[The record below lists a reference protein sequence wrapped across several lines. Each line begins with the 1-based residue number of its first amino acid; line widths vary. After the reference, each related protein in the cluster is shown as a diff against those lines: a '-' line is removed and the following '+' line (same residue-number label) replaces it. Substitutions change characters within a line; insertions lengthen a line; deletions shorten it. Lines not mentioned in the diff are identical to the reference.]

1 MPDPQCGPINEPE
14 AEYKAVSVDINFD
27 EVFSHQSDEERI
39 GLFLRE
45 HLSEEDATIF
55 EVYMN
60 SDMKSIID
68 FCRIMADE
76 FEISP
81 TEMKTKILKARKV
94 LRKVSIPD
102 FKNDVWLLRQI
113 VATKFL

>member
-76 FEISP
+76 FEIFA
-81 TEMKTKILKARKV
+81 EART
-94 LRKVSIPD
+94 LEYIDQMTHSD
-102 FKNDVWLLRQI
+102 
-113 VATKFL
+113 KFSYSDKPEGSDNLISR

>member
-1 MPDPQCGPINEPE
+1 MSSLPE

-60 SDMKSIID
+60 SDMKSIIG

-102 FKNDVWLLRQI
+102 FKNDV
-113 VATKFL
+113 